1 MEIVEIVEIVD
12 WQVAGRL
19 TELQEAQM
27 EWNKPINDISRRRG
41 GRDVDTSVRLGKGY
55 AVISSHQHLGLALKI
70 SRLQDLSGQSVIT
83 AEYHSYYVLL

>member
-19 TELQEAQM
+19 ADLQEAQM
-27 EWNKPINDISRRRG
+27 KETNQSMISQDG
-41 GRDVDTSVRLGKGY
+41 DVDTSVRLGKGY